1 MEKIKAAL
9 RRLFD
14 ETGFYHCLLIGV
26 GYCYVKV
33 GGRSEEIVSLRDCT
47 TEDEIVAAI
56 DKYTE
61 SLKPKPRPIPEI
73 VKDLS
78 AYISAGIELPHLQ
91 KLVGELK
98 QSVDAYYPF

>member
-1 MEKIKAAL
+1 MEKIYGAL

-14 ETGFYHCLLIGV
+14 ETGFYHCLLVGV

-33 GGRSEEIVSLRDCT
+33 GGRSEEIVSLSDCT

-73 VKDLS
+73 AKDLG
-78 AYISAGIELPHLQ
+78 AYVAPHPELPALQ
-91 KLVGELK
+91 KLVGELLK
-98 QSVDAYYPF
+98 SVDAYYPF